1 LRSGDAE
8 AAVDIVHRHVSWFS
22 HLARGEVR

>member
-1 LRSGDAE
+1 RGGDAE
-8 AAVDIVHRHVSWFS
+8 AAVEVVGRHVGWVS